1 MKEVAETK
9 RERGDEGGAGAGA
22 RLEASPLR
30 KIVEIT
36 LGIIL
41 VIAGLIGG
49 LIPVLQ
55 GWMFGIPGLILLAKH
70 FKWAKGILEWAK
82 KRWEA
87 AKAGGPAGG
96 GNA

>member
-1 MKEVAETK
+1 MTESREETK
-9 RERGDEGGAGAGA
+9 LPGAGGPDGK
-22 RLEASPLR
+22 LKASPLR
-30 KIVEIT
+30 KVAEIT

-41 VIAGLIGG
+41 VIIGLIGG

-55 GWMFGIPGLILLAKH
+55 GWMFGFPGLILLAKH

-82 KRWEA
+82 RRWEA

>member
-1 MKEVAETK
+1 VTDTGEVSGAA
-9 RERGDEGGAGAGA
+9 GGVGADGK
-22 RLEASPLR
+22 LKVSPLR
-30 KIVEIT
+30 KIAEIT

-41 VIAGLIGG
+41 VIIGLIGG

-70 FKWAKGILEWAK
+70 FKWAKSILEWAK
-82 KRWEA
+82 KKWDG

-96 GNA
+96 GDD

>member
-1 MKEVAETK
+1 MTESK
-9 RERGDEGGAGAGA
+9 RETTLPGAGGPDGK
-22 RLEASPLR
+22 LKTSPLR
-30 KIVEIT
+30 KIAEIT

-41 VIAGLIGG
+41 VIIGLIGG

-70 FKWAKGILEWAK
+70 FKWAKGILDWAK

-87 AKAGGPAGG
+87 AKAGGAAGG

>member
-1 MKEVAETK
+1 MADTGEV
-9 RERGDEGGAGAGA
+9 GGAAAGGIGADGK
-22 RLEASPLR
+22 LKVSPLR
-30 KIVEIT
+30 KIAEIT

-41 VIAGLIGG
+41 VIVGLIGG

-82 KRWEA
+82 KKWDG
-87 AKAGGPAGG
+87 AKAGGPAGQQ
-96 GNA
+96 